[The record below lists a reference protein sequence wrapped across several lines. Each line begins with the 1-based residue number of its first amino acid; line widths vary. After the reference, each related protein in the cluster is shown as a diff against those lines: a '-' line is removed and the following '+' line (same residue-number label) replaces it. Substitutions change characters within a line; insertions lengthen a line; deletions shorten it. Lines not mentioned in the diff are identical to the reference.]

1 MLRRAAPV
9 GVALAVLLAPAAH
22 ADGGG
27 TGIGTG
33 DCQAA
38 TLYVRVCAEDNS
50 TTPGSGRRSNAGAS
64 STGDSDGPECT
75 YTRLN
80 PQPPPDNYYWKG
92 HQSQKGAVYGVNCPD
107 GRGAWTV
114 FVPEGRAPA
123 APQIDPTVVAQR
135 AVDSMKLVGPKVAS
149 PRAAGT
155 YVVGMP
161 MWMWVEPSPTT
172 YGPSTAT
179 ATAGGVT
186 VSATAKVARVSWDM
200 GDGSPPVVCNGPGTK
215 YTAGMGKAVS
225 PDCGHV
231 YTATSPSADGR
242 FRGMATATWTVDWQ
256 VIGATGDTGQLTE
269 IRETPFTAEIHEAQ
283 TLN

>member
-1 MLRRAAPV
+1 
-9 GVALAVLLAPAAH
+9 
-22 ADGGG
+22 
-27 TGIGTG
+27 
-33 DCQAA
+33 
-38 TLYVRVCAEDNS
+38 
-50 TTPGSGRRSNAGAS
+50 
-64 STGDSDGPECT
+64 
-75 YTRLN
+75 
-80 PQPPPDNYYWKG
+80 
-92 HQSQKGAVYGVNCPD
+92 
-107 GRGAWTV
+107 
-114 FVPEGRAPA
+114 
-123 APQIDPTVVAQR
+123 
-135 AVDSMKLVGPKVAS
+135 MKLVGPKVAS

-186 VSATAKVARVSWDM
+186 VSATAKVTRVSWDM

-231 YTATSPSADGR
+231 YTATSPSAGGR

-269 IRETPFTAEIHEAQ
+269 IRETPFTKYLRGRPGLQAGEESDPCGAGQ
-283 TLN
+283 ETGFRPQGERPPT